1 LTDAGLLAEEE
12 SLFDLLPVGIA
23 LVERGSIARCNRTLE
38 QMLGYASGELAG
50 KPFAALADSDALEGE
65 VELRRKD
72 GSRLWCRLSSR
83 AAQNCTLVAFADV
96 TEEIKKLRLAV
107 DAADL
112 YYWEWDAATDR
123 MHWSRNPEGL
133 PEPAGGTAQ
142 TWSEYAQMVHPDD
155 RERYLATGRGAVA
168 RGVPFD
174 IEYRIATADG
184 RLVWFGVRGVPMFDP
199 AGKVYRMVGVSQDV
213 TARKRREDA
222 VRFLAYHDS
231 LTGLPNR
238 RLLDDRLKQAVHLAQ
253 RRDRKVAAMLID
265 LDNFKQVNDLFGHR
279 AGDAVLKEVAQ
290 RLAACVRRADTLARH
305 GGDEFVVVISEVNAE
320 ADCQMVADKILRAL
334 AAEFR
339 VDGRALTLGASIG
352 ISLYPADAG
361 DGDALLRNADAAMYR
376 AKQLGRNQ
384 YRFYGR

>member
-1 LTDAGLLAEEE
+1 MRPICTT
-12 SLFDLLPVGIA
+12 
-23 LVERGSIARCNRTLE
+23 GSGMRRPTGCT
-38 QMLGYASGELAG
+38 G
-50 KPFAALADSDALEGE
+50 AAIRKCC
-65 VELRRKD
+65 RR
-72 GSRLWCRLSSR
+72 SP
-83 AAQNCTLVAFADV
+83 AAP
-96 TEEIKKLRLAV
+96 R
-107 DAADL
+107 
-112 YYWEWDAATDR
+112 R
-123 MHWSRNPEGL
+123 
-133 PEPAGGTAQ
+133 
-142 TWSEYAQMVHPDD
+142 
-155 RERYLATGRGAVA
+155 RGANTP
-168 RGVPFD
+168 RWCTPT
-174 IEYRIATADG
+174 IA
-184 RLVWFGVRGVPMFDP
+184 WFGLRGVPMFDP

-265 LDNFKQVNDLFGHR
+265 LDNFKQVNDSFGHR

-320 ADCQMVADKILRAL
+320 ADCQIVADKILHAL
-334 AAEFR
+334 AAEFH
-339 VDGRALTLGASIG
+339 VDGRALALGASIG
-352 ISLYPADAG
+352 VSLYPTDAG